1 MGTEDEKGM
10 KREAIIRKIVTTTVR
25 VARALKT
32 SSLYRKINTIKY
44 VFMFQSQTFCK
55 NFMNANEI
63 LNRIMMLHQTP
74 LLPSQIPRQLHL
86 LLMSHNTDDVL
97 ALIALKSEQS
107 EEKSWYKNI

>member
-1 MGTEDEKGM
+1 MCSCSNLKLS
-10 KREAIIRKIVTTTVR
+10 VR
-25 VARALKT
+25 QR
-32 SSLYRKINTIKY
+32 SI
-44 VFMFQSQTFCK
+44 FK

-74 LLPSQIPRQLHL
+74 ILPSQISRQLHL

-107 EEKSWYKNI
+107 EEKSWYKNILFIFLYEIL

>member
-1 MGTEDEKGM
+1 MCSCSNLKLS
-10 KREAIIRKIVTTTVR
+10 VR
-25 VARALKT
+25 QR
-32 SSLYRKINTIKY
+32 SI
-44 VFMFQSQTFCK
+44 FK

-74 LLPSQIPRQLHL
+74 ILPSQIPRQLHL

-107 EEKSWYKNI
+107 EEKSWYKNISFIFWYEIL